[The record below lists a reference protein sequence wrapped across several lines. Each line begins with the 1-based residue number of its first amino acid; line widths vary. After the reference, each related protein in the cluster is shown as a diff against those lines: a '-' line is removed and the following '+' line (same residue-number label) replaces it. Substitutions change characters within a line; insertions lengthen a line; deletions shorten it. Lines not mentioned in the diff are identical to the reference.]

1 MPKILQINASV
12 NTGSTGRIAEE
23 IGQRAIAAG
32 YESYI
37 AYGRTARESQ
47 SNIVKIGSSLN
58 VRWHGLVSLLF
69 DAHGFAS
76 QCATKKLIKQIDQIK
91 PDVVLLHNVHGYYL
105 NVEVL
110 LNYLKKTR
118 IPVFWTLHD
127 CWPFTGHCSYFDAYN
142 CEKWKTHC
150 EHCPNQKGYPK
161 SLFIDRSR
169 SNFDKKKTLLT
180 SLPNVTF
187 IPVCKWMG
195 RIVEDSFMKGHPQ
208 QVIYNGTN
216 IDVFKPQEE
225 EVISGIRVKYGIT
238 GKKVVLGVAST
249 WDKRKGLLDFEWL
262 GGNLFD
268 DYQIILVGLSEG
280 QIKGLSKGIIGIRR
294 TESVQE
300 LAALYSLADV
310 FVNPTYVDNFPTT
323 NIEALACGT
332 PVITYNT
339 GGSPEAIDEMTGMVV
354 PKGDK
359 EALRKAIME
368 VVTST
373 DKYRSD
379 VCRERAVEH
388 FNKEDRFGDYIEL
401 FKEVFSKNY
410 NV

>member
-1 MPKILQINASV
+1 MILLQINTTA

-23 IGQRAIAAG
+23 IGQQAIAAG
-32 YESYI
+32 YNSYI

-47 SNIVKIGSSLN
+47 SKLIKIGSEWN
-58 VRWHGLVSLLF
+58 IRWHGIVSLLL

-76 QCATKKLIKQIDQIK
+76 KCATREFVKQIEAIK
-91 PDVVLLHNVHGYYL
+91 PDVILFHNLHGYYL
-105 NVEVL
+105 NIEVL
-110 LNYLKKTR
+110 LAYLKDKD

-127 CWPFTGHCSYFDAYN
+127 CWPFTGHCSYFDAYG

-161 SLFIDRSR
+161 SLFLDRSK
-169 SNFDKKKTLLT
+169 SNFDRKKALLKA
-180 SLPNVTF
+180 LPNVTF

-195 RIVEDSFMKGHPQ
+195 RIVEESFMRGCPQ

-216 IDVFKPQEE
+216 IDVFKPQGEE
-225 EVISGIRVKYGIT
+225 IISEIRRKYGIT

-249 WDKRKGLLDFEWL
+249 WDRRKGLLDFEWL
-262 GGNLFD
+262 SGQLPE
-268 DYQIILVGLSEG
+268 DYQIVLVGLSEE
-280 QIKGLSKGIIGIRR
+280 QIKGLPKEIIGIRR

-300 LAALYSLADV
+300 LAVLYSLADV

-339 GGSPEAIDEMTGMVV
+339 GGSPEAIDEHTGVMIA
-354 PKGDK
+354 KGDK
-359 EALRKAIME
+359 EELKKAIVE
-368 VVTST
+368 VVNST
-373 DKYRSD
+373 DKYGSEA
-379 VCRERAVEH
+379 CRKRAVEK
-388 FNKEDRFGDYIEL
+388 FNKEDRFGDYIRL
-401 FKEVFSKNY
+401 FNEKLNKKNH
-410 NV
+410 V